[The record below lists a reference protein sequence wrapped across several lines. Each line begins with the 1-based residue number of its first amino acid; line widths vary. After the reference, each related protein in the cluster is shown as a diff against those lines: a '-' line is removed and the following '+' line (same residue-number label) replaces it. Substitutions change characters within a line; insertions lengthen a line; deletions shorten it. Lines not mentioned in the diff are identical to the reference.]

1 MGEGVL
7 DETNRLMAVASMF
20 AMGCFRCSGKAHD
33 GTVACASG
41 CVRKRDEIT
50 SEETARPYSSSGAS
64 LQTRRP
70 IDWSN
75 LVYVKA
81 FQPMLGLANEVASQ
95 PVGKPDHEDSSEG
108 EKE

>member
-1 MGEGVL
+1 
-7 DETNRLMAVASMF
+7 MAQPFSSVAQPP
-20 AMGCFRCSGKAHD
+20 FRDRSILRHD
-33 GTVACASG
+33 RPFV
-41 CVRKRDEIT
+41 KRCYFRFR
-50 SEETARPYSSSGAS
+50 SPYSSSGAS

>member
-1 MGEGVL
+1 MNFALGLVTSALEGATEVPCRQ
-7 DETNRLMAVASMF
+7 EHFRLCS
-20 AMGCFRCSGKAHD
+20 FRPPH
-33 GTVACASG
+33 
-41 CVRKRDEIT
+41 
-50 SEETARPYSSSGAS
+50 SSSGAS

-81 FQPMLGLANEVASQ
+81 FQPMLGLANDVASQ